1 MLSVSK
7 IDCEKN
13 VDLKKLCSIK
23 VGGTAKKVFFPKDI
37 QDILTIYNE
46 SKERDRKLILIG
58 LGSNVI
64 FRDGI
69 LEYMFVSMRKLKG
82 INIWEK
88 GDNVY
93 IKASAGVSFKEI
105 IKIVKDMNLGG
116 FENLAGIPAT
126 VGGAVTMNAGAFGKE
141 ISDLVE
147 SVEWIDG
154 NGEIVESSKDE
165 ISFEYRYSQF
175 QRDGIVVSTVFRL
188 YKADYDV
195 GEKIKNIILERN
207 KKQPLDLPTS
217 GSTYK
222 NQENLPAGYLLE
234 KAGLKGYRVGEI
246 GFSEKHAN
254 FLVNYGNAKFSDLI
268 KLLQYAESKVKEEY
282 NITLERE
289 VRIID

>member
-165 ISFEYRYSQF
+165 ISFDYRYSQF
-175 QRDGIVVSTVFRL
+175 QRDGIVVSAVFKL
-188 YKADYDV
+188 YKADYGV